1 MRRNRLFT
9 GVNCSDMT
17 RLNRSWL
24 IAFKLVFASS
34 AIFFSSS
41 VFSQLTLK
49 TSYFSIGL
57 NKNGYITSMKNIS
70 VSPNREFSPVDKP
83 SPLLCL
89 YDSKKNKYYFPTHAL
104 YSASSVQLNYDNGS
118 VATIN
123 FSTVN
128 NKYFKFALQDVVP
141 RNGIDVVQWGP
152 YHTNITNLFGEVIGV
167 ARDTSQAVNFAIGA
181 LALNDTTI
189 GGAANNQG
197 DVSPF
202 QYIIHS
208 PDTARY
214 PLPYTLH
221 EGEVFPIG
229 GNGISDV
236 AFYSHPEEYYR
247 ILYGDAAIIDSAGR
261 VSVQY
266 HARDRRQKRLIS
278 FSMIPQLASNAPI
291 HLEVQPVPGVDLK
304 GSAIAFYGCP
314 DSIALPDVIKN
325 IVLTE
330 GLPYP
335 AYAINGS
342 TSEVWVKDPARYTPD
357 VITDGG
363 LFDSTISYV
372 RQMGFKA
379 IQAEEPGFFSVNRGN
394 EGYIDGDPV
403 TSRPFHFTPGD
414 KSHKEFTDLSNPFG
428 ILMGRHTITTAL
440 PQGTK
445 DVSPTPSD
453 SLCVAL
459 RRILKRNVNPTDS
472 NITVD
477 DPEYLD
483 EVGSWEGHE
492 PSLNMIKIGKE
503 LIHYNGM
510 TKSPPYTLQN
520 VTRGYWG
527 TRATAHKAG
536 DTIYKMTPTLGFGYE
551 GLIPDIHLQDAIAE
565 YYGDVSIINGMY
577 YIDWDG
583 QEFLFDQ
590 GMGYYSVKRFHRK
603 LFERVEGRIPY
614 LRIMGATLSE
624 GSWHYQ
630 SVWNVGSGTNMY
642 DIVKRTWGTEGKDI
656 RNVAFANYFPATF
669 GANAGINATSTVQQ
683 YENLEAISV
692 GVGVTYMMTLNQS
705 SIEQCPQKYA
715 IFSAIKT
722 WENARAANAFPGMLK
737 RELADPDKY
746 FHLEQVNNNTWNLY
760 KTNSSGGNPVFYRTL
775 TRAVG
780 Y

>member
-1 MRRNRLFT
+1 
-9 GVNCSDMT
+9 
-17 RLNRSWL
+17 
-24 IAFKLVFASS
+24 
-34 AIFFSSS
+34 
-41 VFSQLTLK
+41 
-49 TSYFSIGL
+49 
-57 NKNGYITSMKNIS
+57 MKNIS
-70 VSPNREFSPVDKP
+70 VLPNREFSPLDKP

-89 YDSKKNKYYFPTHAL
+89 YDSKKNKYYFPLHAVYRSGGARL
-104 YSASSVQLNYDNGS
+104 DYGNGS
-118 VATIN
+118 VAIIN
-123 FSTVN
+123 FTAVN
-128 NKYFKFALQDVVP
+128 NKYIKFVLQDVVP

-152 YHTNITNLFGEVIGV
+152 YHTNITNLFGEIIGV

-214 PLPYTLH
+214 PLPPTLH
-221 EGEVFPIG
+221 EGQIFPIG

-247 ILYGDAAIIDSAGR
+247 ILYGNAAIIDSAGR
-261 VSVQY
+261 ISVQY
-266 HARDRRQKRLIS
+266 HARDRREKRFIS
-278 FSMIPQLASNAPI
+278 FSMIPLLASNAPI
-291 HLEVQPVPGVDLK
+291 HQEVQAVPEVDLK

-314 DSIALPDVIKN
+314 DSTALLDVIKN

-330 GLPYP
+330 GLPYS

-342 TSEVWVKDPARYTPD
+342 ANEIWVKDPARYTPD
-357 VITDGG
+357 VMTDGG
-363 LFDSTISYV
+363 LFDSTVSYV

-379 IQAEEPGFFSVNRGN
+379 IQAEDLGFFSVNRN
-394 EGYIDGDPV
+394 NQGYIDGDPV
-403 TSRPFHFTPGD
+403 VSSPFHFTSGN

-428 ILMGRHTITTAL
+428 ILIGRHTITTAL

-445 DVSPTPSD
+445 DVSPIPSD

-459 RRILKRNVNPTDS
+459 RKILKRNVSATDS
-472 NITVD
+472 NITLD

-492 PSLNMIKIGKE
+492 PSLNMIKIGME
-503 LIHYNGM
+503 LIHYNGISK
-510 TKSPPYTLQN
+510 TTPYTLQN

-527 TRATAHKAG
+527 TSAAAHKAG
-536 DTIYKMTPTLGFGYE
+536 DTIYKMISTLGFGYE
-551 GLIPDIHLQDAIAE
+551 GLLPDIDLQDAIAE
-565 YYGDVSIINGMY
+565 YYGDVSIVNGIY

-603 LFERVEGRIPY
+603 LFDRVAGRIPY

-624 GSWHYQ
+624 GSWNYQ

-642 DIVKRTWGTEGKDI
+642 DIAKRTWGIEGKDI
-656 RNVAFANYFPATF
+656 RNVAFANYFPTTF
-669 GANAGINATSTVQQ
+669 GANAGINATSTVRE
-683 YENLEAISV
+683 YENLEATSV
-692 GVGVTYMMTLNQS
+692 GLGVTYMMIVNQTS
-705 SIEQCPQKYA
+705 VEQCSQKFA

-722 WENARAANAFPGMLK
+722 WENARAANAFSVTLK
-737 RELADPDKY
+737 KELADPDKY
-746 FHLEQVNNNTWNLY
+746 FHLEQINDNTWNLY
-760 KTNSSGGNPVFYRTL
+760 TTNSSGDNPIFYRTL
-775 TRAVG
+775 IRAAG